1 MRSKHDGGTR
11 LAKRNTRN
19 CRLHLCDKK
28 TCRSQVLL
36 KEVERLE
43 QAVTLT
49 NKDIQQLRLAGDV
62 LEDRTGKF

>member
-1 MRSKHDGGTR
+1 MEERAWQKGIQEIADCICATGK
-11 LAKRNTRN
+11 LA
-19 CRLHLCDKK
+19 
-28 TCRSQVLL
+28 RSQVLL